1 MIRFSDPV
9 RIDYYIYYRV
19 RPGQD
24 SELLAALST
33 MQAALAEATGVNGR
47 FRRRLDD
54 PLTWMEVYEG
64 VADPREFEVELGL
77 QALHHG
83 LHEFLAAGT
92 PRHLERFRAV

>member
-1 MIRFSDPV
+1 MRCRDPV
-9 RIDYYIYYRV
+9 RVDYYIYYRV
-19 RPGQD
+19 RPGQQG
-24 SELLAALST
+24 ELMAALSA
-33 MQAALAEATGVNGR
+33 MQAALAEATGVSGR
-47 FRRRLDD
+47 FRRRVDD

-92 PRHLERFRAV
+92 PRHLERFRAL

>member
-1 MIRFSDPV
+1 M

-19 RPGQD
+19 QPGQD
-24 SELLAALST
+24 GELVAALSA
-33 MQAALAEATGVNGR
+33 MQAELAETTGVNGR
-47 FRRRLDD
+47 FRRRVDD

-64 VADPREFEVELGL
+64 VADPRLFEVELGL

-83 LHEFLAAGT
+83 LHEFLATGT